1 MRTRAHA
8 RSIHTRSNFFCAA
21 VFHAQVPQKKSIS
34 GGRRL
39 EPELEA
45 RIFTH
50 RRTHMKLT
58 NIVSRLALATVALA
72 FVMSAG
78 AQTIHQRKEN
88 QQDRI
93 ANGVKNGSLTPRE
106 TSHLENREANLNRT
120 IRTDRKGD
128 DGHLTPGEK
137 ASINNR
143 QNRISRGIYR
153 DKHNAARQG

>member
-1 MRTRAHA
+1 
-8 RSIHTRSNFFCAA
+8 
-21 VFHAQVPQKKSIS
+21 
-34 GGRRL
+34 
-39 EPELEA
+39 
-45 RIFTH
+45 
-50 RRTHMKLT
+50 MKLSLVAT
-58 NIVSRLALATVALA
+58 ALLALTGTVA
-72 FVMSAG
+72 M
-78 AQTIHQRKEN
+78 AQNINQRKVD

>member
-1 MRTRAHA
+1 
-8 RSIHTRSNFFCAA
+8 
-21 VFHAQVPQKKSIS
+21 
-34 GGRRL
+34 
-39 EPELEA
+39 
-45 RIFTH
+45 
-50 RRTHMKLT
+50 
-58 NIVSRLALATVALA
+58 
-72 FVMSAG
+72 MSAG

-106 TSHLENREANLNRT
+106 TSHLENREANLNHT
-120 IRTDRKGD
+120 IRADRKGD